1 MIVDG
6 SNDGGNDGGGDGDG
20 SGSVMIV
27 VITSGGPDK
36 YINIWQVGRGM
47 FVANLHMW
55 QGISHLRNRWEME
68 AFGET

>member
-1 MIVDG
+1 MVIMMMVMMVMVMVMVVVVV
-6 SNDGGNDGGGDGDG
+6 
-20 SGSVMIV
+20 VMIV

-68 AFGET
+68 AFGETSN